1 MKFLPFVCPTL
12 TQQSPIYS
20 NININKKNSSR
31 WNDHPSYWIQY
42 LEDITTSIIDRIDT
56 QRLLFAQTSSFLPAV
71 LRVYVCILS
80 PKIFIRPNPF
90 LCIPP
95 TPPGNYY
102 RDSGFAQIS
111 RPFSLLLLGF
121 SFIQGRKFRGNRL
134 DKGGKTV
141 LR

>member
-20 NININKKNSSR
+20 NININKKNSSLKR
-31 WNDHPSYWIQY
+31 SSILLNTISRRYYHFNYRSNRYAKIIICPDIFLPSRGITGLRLHSQPENFHQTEPFSLHSPHPSRQ
-42 LEDITTSIIDRIDT
+42 LLPGFRI
-56 QRLLFAQTSSFLPAV
+56 RANLSS
-71 LRVYVCILS
+71 
-80 PKIFIRPNPF
+80 
-90 LCIPP
+90 
-95 TPPGNYY
+95 
-102 RDSGFAQIS
+102 
-111 RPFSLLLLGF
+111 FSLLLLGF